1 MSAKIE
7 GLEKLERDLRAKVKA
22 AGGEMS
28 NKFVTLSLQAV
39 SAQTAPFVPVDT
51 SNLINSEYRKTQRG
65 LNGWNG
71 ELGYAA
77 EYGVYVH
84 EGPQK
89 NWQKPGASNKFLEKG
104 VDAFVKEDAD
114 RLIEFA
120 FKGLTE

>member
-7 GLEKLERDLRAKVKA
+7 GLEKLERALQAKVKA

-51 SNLINSEYRKTQRG
+51 SNLINSEYRKTQPG

-77 EYGVYVH
+77 GYGVYVH

-89 NWQKPGASNKFLEKG
+89 NWQKPGASKKFLEKG